1 MQKQIIISQPFGL
14 GDLLFIE
21 PIFRHFHEQGYQVF
35 CPVDDHY
42 YWLMYYIKYVH
53 FRKKS
58 EFQMD
63 YEQCRMDYE
72 HNGIPV
78 LPLRFSTP
86 ILRGCAPHDGSLKEH
101 FMLDKYRLANLP
113 IDLWRTLKWER
124 NEEKENRLYD
134 LLNLKKP
141 YTFAN
146 MKFGGGFQSY
156 DFGVKADV
164 YLRPIE
170 GFTLL
175 DWAKVICEAD
185 VIHTVETSLVY
196 MVETLPIQANEIHLY
211 PRMPWEKTFPGVQN
225 FISDRWILH
234 EML

>member
-1 MQKQIIISQPFGL
+1 MQKQIILNQFFGL

-21 PIFRHFHEQGYQVF
+21 PIFRHFHERGFQVF
-35 CPVDDHY
+35 CPVEDHY
-42 YWLMYYIKYVH
+42 YWLIYYIKYVH

-58 EFQMD
+58 EFPMD

-72 HNGIPV
+72 YNGTQV

-86 ILRGCAPHDGSLKEH
+86 ILRGCEPHEGSLKEH
-101 FMLDKYRLANLP
+101 FMLDKYRIIGLP
-113 IDLWRTLKWER
+113 LYEWCTLKWTR

-134 LLNLKKP
+134 MLNLKKP

-146 MKFGGGFQSY
+146 MNFGGGFQSY

-175 DWAKVICEAD
+175 DWAKVIIEAD

-196 MVETLPIQANEIHLY
+196 MVETLPIKAREIHMW
-211 PRMPWEKTFPGVQN
+211 PRMPHEGTFTGVKN
-225 FISDRWILH
+225 FISDRWFLH
-234 EML
+234 EIL